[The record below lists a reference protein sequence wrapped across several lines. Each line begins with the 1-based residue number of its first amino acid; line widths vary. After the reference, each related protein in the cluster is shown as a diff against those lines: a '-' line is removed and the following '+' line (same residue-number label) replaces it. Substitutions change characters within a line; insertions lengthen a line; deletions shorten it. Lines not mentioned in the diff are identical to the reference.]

1 MLGRSCR
8 DLWRLLFALGL
19 ALSGAACPVGAE
31 MILVDS
37 IDALNDAVP
46 KASPGDEVVLR
57 DGTYRDA
64 EMRIHGRGADGA
76 PILVRAETVGGVKL
90 AGESN
95 MRIWGSFVTV
105 QGFNFEDGH
114 PGGTDVVQFR
124 RNDDDHATDCRLTR
138 CSIIDFNP
146 PDGESGKWVSIFGKR
161 NRVDHCYIAG
171 KTTEGT
177 TLVVWLDGEPNH
189 HRIDHNHFG
198 FRPDL
203 GRNGGETI
211 RVGTSQRSLS
221 SSKTIVENNL
231 FDECDG
237 EIEVISNKS
246 CDNIYRGNTFDN
258 CAGMLTLRHG
268 DRCLV
273 ENNVFIGRGK
283 RGGGGV
289 RVIGAGHT
297 VRGNHMQTLIGTD
310 DFRTA
315 LSIMNT
321 QPNNALNG
329 YARVEDAVVI
339 SNVVVDCNHPLT
351 IGTGAGRRNRTLPPK
366 NLTLSGNYFLN
377 PGVPSEYL
385 IKDKPEGIVTERNV
399 VVGGEPPVLIRAVRQ
414 ARLGLKENAQGL
426 MLPEVT
432 PELKEAGYAPRL
444 LTAEDV
450 GPGAQNKTGGYRE

>member
-1 MLGRSCR
+1 MHGRSCLCV
-8 DLWRLLFALGL
+8 LWV
-19 ALSGAACPVGAE
+19 AAIAWGVLVVEPGSVGAE
-31 MILVDS
+31 TIRVDS

-46 KASPGDEVVLR
+46 KASPGDEVVLA
-57 DGTYRDA
+57 DGVYRDA
-64 EMRIHGRGADGA
+64 ELRIHGTGAEGS
-76 PILVRAETVGGVKL
+76 PILVRAETVGGVNL
-90 AGESN
+90 TGESN
-95 MRIWGSFVTV
+95 MRIWGRFVTV

-124 RNDDDHATDCRLTR
+124 RNDKEFAEDCRLTR
-138 CSIIDFNP
+138 CSIVDFNP
-146 PDGESGKWVSIFGKR
+146 PNGESGKWLSLYGKR
-161 NRVDHCYIAG
+161 NRIDHCYIAG

-203 GRNGGETI
+203 GKNGGETI
-211 RVGTSQRSLS
+211 RVGTSHNSLS
-221 SSKTIVENNL
+221 SSATVVEYNL

-273 ENNVFIGRGK
+273 VNNVFLGRGK

-289 RVIGAGHT
+289 RVIGAGHV
-297 VRGNHMQTLIGTD
+297 VRGNHMQGLTGTD

-329 YARVEDAVVI
+329 YALVKDAVVTG
-339 SNVVVDCNHPLT
+339 NVVIDCNHPLT
-351 IGTGAGRRNRTLPPK
+351 IGTGAGKRNRTLPPK

-377 PGVPSEYL
+377 PDVPAEYM
-385 IKDKPEGIVTERNV
+385 IKDEPDGIKAVGNV
-399 VVGGEPPVLIRAVRQ
+399 VVGVERPPAMINAVRKSRIELNKD
-414 ARLGLKENAQGL
+414 ARGL

-432 PELKEAGYAPRL
+432 PGLKEAGYAPKIL
-444 LTAEDV
+444 KPEDV
-450 GPGAQNKTGGYRE
+450 GPMAE